1 MTCRVIPGDLPG
13 RWFRDFSPGLAE
25 DDSRQHTRDAS
36 METHQQLG
44 SFITGSPE
52 PTAHEKIW
60 GAIAHAS
67 PVLLSALGPLIVLFL
82 KGKQSAWVERQAKEA
97 LNFHL
102 TVLAVSV
109 ALLVAGL
116 LLFCF
121 GGFLL
126 WKLLAP
132 LGLGV
137 AVLSVYAGIKAHEG
151 VLYRYPFNVRL
162 VK

>member
-1 MTCRVIPGDLPG
+1 
-13 RWFRDFSPGLAE
+13 
-25 DDSRQHTRDAS
+25 
-36 METHQQLG
+36 METHPQLG

-52 PTAHEKIW
+52 PTADEKIW
-60 GAIAHAS
+60 GAVAH
-67 PVLLSALGPLIVLFL
+67 VSALVLSVFGPLLVMLI
-82 KGKQSAWVERQAKEA
+82 KGKESIWVERQAKEA
-97 LNFHL
+97 LNFQL
-102 TVLAVSV
+102 TMLAIALVLI
-109 ALLVAGL
+109 VAGL

-137 AVLSVYAGIKAHEG
+137 AVVSIYAAVKAHEG

>member
-1 MTCRVIPGDLPG
+1 
-13 RWFRDFSPGLAE
+13 
-25 DDSRQHTRDAS
+25 

-52 PTAHEKIW
+52 PTTDEKIW
-60 GAIAHAS
+60 GALAH
-67 PVLLSALGPLIVLFL
+67 VSALVLSVFGPLLVILL
-82 KGKQSAWVERQAKEA
+82 KGKQSIWVERQAKEA
-97 LNFHL
+97 LNFQATML
-102 TVLAVSV
+102 AMTVVM
-109 ALLVAGL
+109 LVAGL

-121 GGFLL
+121 GGVLL

-132 LGLGV
+132 LGLAV
-137 AVLSVYAGIKAHEG
+137 AVLSIYAGIKAHEG

>member
-1 MTCRVIPGDLPG
+1 
-13 RWFRDFSPGLAE
+13 
-25 DDSRQHTRDAS
+25 
-36 METHQQLG
+36 METPQQLG

-52 PTAHEKIW
+52 PTADEKLW
-60 GAIAHAS
+60 GAAAH
-67 PVLLSALGPLIVLFL
+67 VSALVLSFFGPLLVILL
-82 KGKQSAWVERQAKEA
+82 KGKESIWVERQAKEA
-97 LNFHL
+97 LNFQL
-102 TVLAVSV
+102 TALALTL

-121 GGFLL
+121 GGLAL
-126 WKLLAP
+126 WNLLAP

-137 AVLSVYAGIKAHEG
+137 AVVSIYAGIKAHEG

>member
-1 MTCRVIPGDLPG
+1 
-13 RWFRDFSPGLAE
+13 
-25 DDSRQHTRDAS
+25 
-36 METHQQLG
+36 METQQQLG

-52 PTAHEKIW
+52 PTADEKIW

-67 PVLLSALGPLIVLFL
+67 PVLLSALGPLLVILL
-82 KGKQSAWVERQAKEA
+82 KGKQSVWVERQAKEA
-97 LNFHL
+97 LNFQL
-102 TVLAVSV
+102 TVLALAAVMF
-109 ALLVAGL
+109 VAGL
-116 LLFCF
+116 VLFCF
-121 GGFLL
+121 GGWLL